1 MGIGSPA
8 MRSGMRSGL
17 SAHSSM
23 QSHPLSA
30 SHAHAGSHR

>member
-1 MGIGSPA
+1 
-8 MRSGMRSGL
+8 MRSGL

-23 QSHPLSA
+23 QSHPLSI